1 MEGLFKKFIYTGVG
15 LVSLTAERL
24 QKSVDE
30 LVSKG
35 KLSEDEG
42 RKVVDDLMTET
53 EGKREEFESRIRSIV
68 EKVMNRIDYPSHK
81 EVQDLRARIEVLET
95 RLDVNAAGGNKKAAV
110 RKVTPRKTSSKETFE
125 GTDAK
130 TTNKPAF

>member
-15 LVSLTAERL
+15 LVTLTAERL

-35 KLSEDEG
+35 KLSEEEG

-53 EGKREEFESRIRSIV
+53 ESKREEFESRIRSIV

-81 EVQDLRARIEVLET
+81 EIQDLRARIEVLET
-95 RLDVNAAGGNKKAAV
+95 KLDVSAEGGDKKAAF
-110 RKVTPRKTSSKETFE
+110 RKVSPRKATSKQTFE
-125 GTDAK
+125 ETSIKASDK
-130 TTNKPAF
+130 TA